1 MSLENHNH
9 FIRDIKAPG
18 QCYSCD
24 RYWALTLR
32 KDNVS
37 LRNVIYGTLE
47 SLEKDGAERAF
58 RYLTHE
64 AQARRIDR
72 FEDE

>member
-47 SLEKDGAERAF
+47 
-58 RYLTHE
+58 
-64 AQARRIDR
+64 
-72 FEDE
+72 